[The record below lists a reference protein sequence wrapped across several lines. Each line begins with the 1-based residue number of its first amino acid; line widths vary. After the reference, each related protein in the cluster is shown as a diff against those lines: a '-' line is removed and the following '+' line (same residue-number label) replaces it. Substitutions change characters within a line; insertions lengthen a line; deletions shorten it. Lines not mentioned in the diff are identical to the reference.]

1 MAGLDER
8 FVRAFVADGSGL
20 ARQDVHPAQDQAP
33 APRRLFATVL
43 LIDDAPYGGLI
54 IGSDRKDGD
63 ERAYVHHRRAL
74 YSVQFFRKGAVAAA
88 HRFSSWA
95 ETDGGLL
102 AAEGGTRDV
111 PPRGEDPA
119 WPNGIQVRLDFPI
132 AVRRIDEIV
141 KDGFEERAGSRAGD
155 ALRGHLH
162 RARHRR
168 GLRAADRGD
177 RDGKPGRRDHHKELI
192 RG

>member
-141 KDGFEERAGSRAGD
+141 KDGFEERAGLELAMRY
-155 ALRGHLH
+155 
-162 RARHRR
+162 
-168 GLRAADRGD
+168 ADTFTEPDIGVDSVPLTVATGTRNPV
-177 RDGKPGRRDHHKELI
+177 DGTITRS
-192 RG
+192 